1 MIDKGFQARYNPN
14 KKGGTPMSFQ
24 IALTQVLLTLFYIL
38 PGYVISRMKK
48 ASAKHLPTLSA
59 VLIYICG
66 PCLHISAFIS
76 MDFSWEGLRDMGL
89 VFVLTFM
96 LQAAFMAILYMV
108 LRRKRDDGRCR
119 IWNIASALGNVGFF
133 GLPVVK
139 ALLPDHPEAA
149 CYSAI
154 FCVSMNVLVFT
165 MGVYCLTNE
174 KKYMSLRSAL
184 LNPTMFGFALAIP
197 LYMLGAKNFLPAQAL
212 DAVELLGRM
221 STPLCMMILGI
232 RLAQSPLKRLFAQPL
247 VYAASFSKL
256 VAFPLF
262 CFAIVSFLP
271 LSMPIKASVVI
282 LSAAPCASII
292 LSLAELHG
300 SGAEFSANCLLMST
314 LLCFLTM
321 PLFTLLL

>member
-1 MIDKGFQARYNPN
+1 
-14 KKGGTPMSFQ
+14 MSFQ

-38 PGYVISRMKK
+38 PGYVISKMKK
-48 ASAKHLPTLSA
+48 ASAGHLPTLSA
-59 VLIYICG
+59 VLVYICG

-76 MDFSWEGLRDMGL
+76 LDFSWEGLRDMGL
-89 VFVLTFM
+89 VFLLTFV
-96 LQAAFMAILYMV
+96 LQAAFMAILYAA
-108 LRRKRDDGRCR
+108 LRRKKEDGRYR
-119 IWNIASALGNVGFF
+119 IWTIASTLGNVGFF
-133 GLPVVK
+133 GLPVVR
-139 ALLPDHPEAA
+139 ALLPEHPEAA

-165 MGVYCLTNE
+165 MGVYCLTNDR
-174 KKYMSLRSAL
+174 KYMSVRSAL
-184 LNPTMFGFALAIP
+184 MNPTLFGFALAIP
-197 LYMLGAKNFLPAQAL
+197 LYLSGAKNYLPRQAL

-221 STPLCMMILGI
+221 STPLCMFILGI
-232 RLAQSPLKRLFAQPL
+232 RLAQSPVKRVFAQPL
-247 VYAASFSKL
+247 VYAVSLSKL

-262 CFAIVSFLP
+262 CFAAVSFLP

-282 LSAAPCASII
+282 LSATPCASII

-314 LLCFLTM
+314 LLCFLTI

>member
-1 MIDKGFQARYNPN
+1 MPKREKEFVL
-14 KKGGTPMSFQ
+14 SFQ

-38 PGYVISRMKK
+38 PGYAISKMKK
-48 ASAKHLPTLSA
+48 ASAQHLPTLSA
-59 VLIYICG
+59 ALVYVCG
-66 PCLHISAFIS
+66 PCLHISAFLS
-76 MDFSWEGLRDMGL
+76 MDFSWEGLKDMGL
-89 VFVLTFM
+89 VFLLTFA
-96 LQAAFMAILYMV
+96 LQAAFMGILYIL
-108 LRRKRDDGRCR
+108 LRKKQADGRYR
-119 IWNIASALGNVGFF
+119 IWNIACALGNVGFF

-165 MGVYCLTNE
+165 MGVYCLTND

-184 LNPTMFGFALAIP
+184 LNPTMFGFVLAIP
-197 LYMLGAKNFLPAQAL
+197 LYMLGAKNFLSAQAL

-232 RLAQSPLKRLFAQPL
+232 RLAQSPLKRLFSQPL

-262 CFAIVSFLP
+262 CFAVVSLLP
-271 LSMPIKASVVI
+271 LAMPMKASIVI

-300 SGAEFSANCLLMST
+300 SGAEFSANCLLVST
-314 LLCFLTM
+314 LLCFLTI

>member
-1 MIDKGFQARYNPN
+1 
-14 KKGGTPMSFQ
+14 MSFQ

-38 PGYVISRMKK
+38 PGYGISRMKK
-48 ASAKHLPTLSA
+48 ASAQHLPTLSA

-76 MDFSWEGLRDMGL
+76 LDFSWEGLRDMGL
-89 VFVLTFM
+89 VFLLTFV
-96 LQAAFMAILYMV
+96 LQAAFMAILYAL
-108 LRRKRDDGRCR
+108 LRRKQADGRYR
-119 IWNIASALGNVGFF
+119 IWNIASTLGNVGFF

-174 KKYMSLRSAL
+174 KKYMSVRSAL
-184 LNPTMFGFALAIP
+184 MNPTMFGFALAIP
-197 LYMLGAKNFLPAQAL
+197 LYILGAKDFLPRQVL

-221 STPLCMMILGI
+221 STPLCMFILGI
-232 RLAQSPLKRLFAQPL
+232 RLAQSPVKRVFAQPL
-247 VYAASFSKL
+247 VYAVSLSKL

-262 CFAIVSFLP
+262 CFAVVSFLP
-271 LSMPIKASVVI
+271 LAMPIKASVVI
-282 LSAAPCASII
+282 LSATPCASII

-314 LLCFLTM
+314 LMCFLTM
-321 PLFTLLL
+321 PLFTLVL

>member
-1 MIDKGFQARYNPN
+1 
-14 KKGGTPMSFQ
+14 MSFQ

-38 PGYVISRMKK
+38 PGFVISKMKK
-48 ASAKHLPTLSA
+48 ASAGHLPTLSA
-59 VLIYICG
+59 VLVYVCG

-76 MDFSWEGLRDMGL
+76 MDFSWDGLRDMAL
-89 VFVLTFM
+89 FFALTFA
-96 LQAAFMAILYMV
+96 LQAAFMAILYLL
-108 LRRKRDDGRCR
+108 LRRKKEDGRYR

-165 MGVYCLTNE
+165 MGVYCLTND
-174 KKYMSLRSAL
+174 KKFMSLRSAL

-197 LYMLGAKNFLPAQAL
+197 LYMLGAKHFLPQQAL

-221 STPLCMMILGI
+221 STPLCMFILGI

-247 VYAASFSKL
+247 VYAVSLSKL
-256 VAFPLF
+256 VLFPLF
-262 CFAIVSFLP
+262 CFAIVSLLP
-271 LSMPIKASVVI
+271 LSMPIKASAVI
-282 LSAAPCASII
+282 LSATPCASII

-300 SGAEFSANCLLMST
+300 SGAEFSANCLLVST

-321 PLFTLLL
+321 PLFTFLI

>member
-1 MIDKGFQARYNPN
+1 MAAV
-14 KKGGTPMSFQ
+14 SFQ

-38 PGYVISRMKK
+38 PGYIVSKMKK
-48 ASAKHLPTLSA
+48 ASARHLPTLSA
-59 VLIYICG
+59 VLVYVCG

-89 VFVLTFM
+89 FFLVTFL
-96 LQAAFMAILYMV
+96 LQAGFMAILYAA
-108 LRRKRDDGRCR
+108 LYRKREDGRYR
-119 IWNIASALGNVGFF
+119 IWTIASALGNVGFF
-133 GLPVVK
+133 GLPVIK

-154 FCVSMNVLVFT
+154 YCVSMNVLVFT

-184 LNPTMFGFALAIP
+184 MNPTMLGFGLAIP
-197 LYMLGAKNFLPAQAL
+197 LYMLGAKNFLPEPAL
-212 DAVELLGRM
+212 DAVGLLGRM

-232 RLAQSPLKRLFAQPL
+232 RLAQSPIKRLFAQPL
-247 VYAASFSKL
+247 VYAASLSKL

-262 CFAIVSFLP
+262 CLGITALLP
-271 LSMPIKASVVI
+271 LSMPFRASVII

-300 SGAEFSANCLLMST
+300 SGADFSASCLLVST
-314 LLCFLTM
+314 LLCFVTI